1 MPPRSGFY
9 VALVGLVMAGLCF
22 LVLGLLAVF
31 EDRIPPGISTNP
43 IALGGVVLIDL
54 AMILSLIVMLA
65 GLLLAE
71 ILALTKIVGKSS

>member
-1 MPPRSGFY
+1 
-9 VALVGLVMAGLCF
+9 
-22 LVLGLLAVF
+22 
-31 EDRIPPGISTNP
+31 
-43 IALGGVVLIDL
+43 L